1 MDMSLFVKVSPP
13 HYCFV
18 SPLSSPT
25 PPYFLD
31 PFPRF
36 IQFIVD
42 QRLFESGSSLHRTTI
57 LFLRFFVV
65 VLIQLLIFGESIQ
78 LFSIHV
84 II

>member
-42 QRLFESGSSLHRTTI
+42 QRLFESDCTVLFTI
-57 LFLRFFVV
+57 LDLRFLVV
-65 VLIQLLIFGESIQ
+65 VLIQLLIFG
-78 LFSIHV
+78 
-84 II
+84 